1 MHTVCFIP
9 LFFTFLFSSSRLASC
24 FLLNFFLV
32 PLVYLSVIIF
42 DEPTNHLDMESIDA
56 LVEAARDYRGGL
68 VVVSHDEHFMTNI
81 CSELWTVGGG
91 KVNRFRGNFD
101 DYKKQTLE
109 LTEKR
114 IEESVAI
121 NLRNEENIVY
131 IKNRQVFCAP
141 TFR

>member
-1 MHTVCFIP
+1 MVRLADAHC
-9 LFFTFLFSSSRLASC
+9 LFHSSVFHLSFLILRLASC

-114 IEESVAI
+114 IEESVKLLSTV
-121 NLRNEENIVY
+121 NN
-131 IKNRQVFCAP
+131 
-141 TFR
+141 T

>member
-56 LVEAARDYRGGL
+56 LVEA
-68 VVVSHDEHFMTNI
+68 
-81 CSELWTVGGG
+81 
-91 KVNRFRGNFD
+91 
-101 DYKKQTLE
+101 LE
-109 LTEKR
+109 ASSD
-114 IEESVAI
+114 IFA
-121 NLRNEENIVY
+121 
-131 IKNRQVFCAP
+131 F
-141 TFR
+141 